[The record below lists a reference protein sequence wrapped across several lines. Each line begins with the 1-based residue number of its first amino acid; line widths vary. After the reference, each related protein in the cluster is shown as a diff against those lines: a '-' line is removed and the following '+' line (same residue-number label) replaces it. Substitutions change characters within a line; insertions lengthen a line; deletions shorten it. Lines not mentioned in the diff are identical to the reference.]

1 MKLRILAAAALA
13 APALALAQAAPQPEA
28 PPAAAPA
35 DKPAAKSADKP
46 AAKAAGKASAK
57 PAAGAVAT
65 VNGVAVPRSRV
76 DLMMRQQAARGG
88 QDNDQMRALMREELI
103 NRELIAQEAGRS
115 GIAKTADVQAQLDLV
130 RQEIVVGAYIRDWV
144 GKHPI
149 TDADVQKEYDRAKAQ
164 AGSSEYRARHILLE
178 TEDQAKA
185 MIAELKKGGKFDEL
199 ATKNSKD
206 GGTAQRGGDLDWNVP
221 GTFDR
226 AFSDAM
232 IKLEKGKYTETPVQT
247 RFGYHVILL
256 EDMRP
261 VRFPALAEVKPR
273 LQQQLVQGKI
283 EELVKSLRAKAK
295 IE

>member
-13 APALALAQAAPQPEA
+13 APALALAQAAPQGEA
-28 PPAAAPA
+28 PPAASTDKPA
-35 DKPAAKSADKP
+35 AKASDKPAAKS
-46 AAKAAGKASAK
+46 AGKASAK
-57 PAAGAVAT
+57 PAAGSVAT
-65 VNGVAVPRSRV
+65 VNGVAVPRSRI
-76 DLMMRQQAARGG
+76 DLMMRQQAQRGG

-115 GIAKTADVQAQLDLV
+115 GIAKSSDVQAQLDLV

-164 AGSSEYRARHILLE
+164 AGDKEYRARHILLE
-178 TEDQAKA
+178 SEDQAKG

-206 GGTAQRGGDLDWNVP
+206 GGTATRGGDLDWNVP
-221 GTFDR
+221 GAYDR

-232 IKLEKGKYTETPVQT
+232 VKLEKGKYTETPVQT

-256 EDMRP
+256 EDVRP
-261 VRFPALAEVKPR
+261 VKFPGLAEVKPR
-273 LQQQLVQGKI
+273 LQQQLVQAKI
-283 EELVKSLRAKAK
+283 EELVKGLRAKAK